1 MLSFFTPAGN
11 KIKVWSALNGDVE
24 KIYMDVTPNEISTF
38 EFDFL
43 QKRMIIGDT
52 KGNITMHNTVNG
64 AKMKSLAK
72 HNG

>member
-1 MLSFFTPAGN
+1 
-11 KIKVWSALNGDVE
+11 
-24 KIYMDVTPNEISTF
+24 MDITLNEITTF
-38 EFDFL
+38 DFDFL

-64 AKMKSLAK
+64 AKMKNLAK

>member
-1 MLSFFTPAGN
+1 
-11 KIKVWSALNGDVE
+11 
-24 KIYMDVTPNEISTF
+24 MDVTPNEISTF

-64 AKMKSLAK
+64 ARIKCLAK